1 MEQHSA
7 EIYVAL
13 KHFDQ
18 SAKALAKR
26 AQEVAKEI
34 NAAAWSFAVIGAAAE
49 KQIGYTP
56 DRGYTVGSRKAYEC
70 QVRRTNYRKNKILQ
84 RVRPAFRMAETGGIK
99 MEMYEAMTRVQSM
112 AVAYK
117 CACGEGME
125 GADAEALAIVKAA
138 AEKEIPY
145 RPKAENYG
153 GAKCYI
159 CKCGNR
165 IFTKVNSRC
174 HYCGQALKW

>member
-56 DRGYTVGSRKAYEC
+56 TEVYTVGSRKAYEC
-70 QVRRTNYRKNKILQ
+70 
-84 RVRPAFRMAETGGIK
+84 
-99 MEMYEAMTRVQSM
+99 
-112 AVAYK
+112 
-117 CACGEGME
+117 
-125 GADAEALAIVKAA
+125 
-138 AEKEIPY
+138 
-145 RPKAENYG
+145 
-153 GAKCYI
+153 
-159 CKCGNR
+159 KCGAR
-165 IFTKVNSRC
+165 LTEKTKYC
-174 HYCGQALKW
+174 KECGQRLEWPKQEG